1 MKKINPCPFV
11 ISLKDGKP
19 VTLFKF
25 EDFLELVDQHMG
37 FDSARWLREYVE
49 QLDSA
54 ANYTTAKIETDLTSY
69 EATLD
74 SNRKAFQDIQAETE
88 AITKV
93 LQGSRID
100 RKKITHSVREIG
112 TIISNQI

>member
-1 MKKINPCPFV
+1 MRKINPCPFV

-37 FDSARWLREYVE
+37 FDAARWLREYAE
-49 QLDSA
+49 QLDSV
-54 ANYTTAKIETDLTSY
+54 ANYTTAKIETDLTGY
-69 EATLD
+69 EADLE
-74 SNRKAFQDIQAETE
+74 SNRKAFQDIQAEAE

-93 LQGSRID
+93 LQGSRLD
-100 RKKITHSVREIG
+100 RRKITHAIRQIG

>member
-11 ISLKDGKP
+11 ISLKDGK
-19 VTLFKF
+19 VETLFKV

-37 FDSARWLREYVE
+37 FDAARWLREYLE
-49 QLDSA
+49 QLHTGCD
-54 ANYTTAKIETDLTSY
+54 YTAQRINTDLTSY

-74 SNRKAFQDIQAETE
+74 SNRKAFQDIQAEAE
-88 AITKV
+88 AITRV
-93 LQGSRID
+93 LAASRMD
-100 RKKITHSVREIG
+100 RKKITHSIREIG

>member
-54 ANYTTAKIETDLTSY
+54 AN
-69 EATLD
+69 
-74 SNRKAFQDIQAETE
+74 
-88 AITKV
+88 
-93 LQGSRID
+93 
-100 RKKITHSVREIG
+100 
-112 TIISNQI
+112 